1 MYHFFIET
9 SQLNGK
15 NARILGEDVNHIVNV
30 LRMKIGD
37 KLLVNAGEDW
47 EYLCTIK
54 SIEKEEII
62 LEVEEEHQGAR
73 ELNVDITLYQ
83 GIPKSD
89 KMELII
95 QKAVELGVK
104 RIVPVMSKRVIV
116 KLDEKKEKNKLER
129 WQSISKASAK
139 QSKRNIIPKIE
150 NVLSFKEAILECKDF
165 EKKLIA
171 YELSDDMK
179 KTKEILNSI
188 RENEK
193 IAIFIG
199 PEGGF
204 EADEVNLARKSGFYD
219 ISLGKRILRTET
231 AGFVILSNIMLNI
244 EGEQLVDRS
253 IERG

>member
-30 LRMKIGD
+30 LRMKVGD

-89 KMELII
+89 KM
-95 QKAVELGVK
+95 
-104 RIVPVMSKRVIV
+104 
-116 KLDEKKEKNKLER
+116 
-129 WQSISKASAK
+129 
-139 QSKRNIIPKIE
+139 
-150 NVLSFKEAILECKDF
+150 
-165 EKKLIA
+165 
-171 YELSDDMK
+171 
-179 KTKEILNSI
+179 
-188 RENEK
+188 
-193 IAIFIG
+193 
-199 PEGGF
+199 
-204 EADEVNLARKSGFYD
+204 
-219 ISLGKRILRTET
+219 
-231 AGFVILSNIMLNI
+231 
-244 EGEQLVDRS
+244 
-253 IERG
+253 

>member
-30 LRMKIGD
+30 LRMKVGD

-116 KLDEKKEKNKLER
+116 KLDEKKEKIN
-129 WQSISKASAK
+129 
-139 QSKRNIIPKIE
+139 
-150 NVLSFKEAILECKDF
+150 LSVGSQFQKHLQN
-165 EKKLIA
+165 
-171 YELSDDMK
+171 SQ
-179 KTKEILNSI
+179 KEILSP
-188 RENEK
+188 K
-193 IAIFIG
+193 
-199 PEGGF
+199 
-204 EADEVNLARKSGFYD
+204 
-219 ISLGKRILRTET
+219 
-231 AGFVILSNIMLNI
+231 
-244 EGEQLVDRS
+244 
-253 IERG
+253 